1 MTLDDLKAA
10 TGPWY
15 LCTPYSLYPNGHEA
29 AWRDACALA
38 ARLMRAGVNVFSPI
52 AHSHPI
58 AAAGRLDALSH
69 EFWLK
74 QDLAHI
80 KVAPGALVAC
90 MPSWGES
97 KGITWEMEQFERLGK
112 PVYLL
117 EPVTLEIA

>member
-1 MTLDDLKAA
+1 MLNELKQAK
-10 TGPWY
+10 GPWY
-15 LCTPYSLYPNGHEA
+15 LCTPYSLYPQGHEA
-29 AWRDACALA
+29 AWLEACRIA

-58 AAAGRLDALSH
+58 AMHGNLDHLSH
-69 EFWLK
+69 DLWLK

-80 KVAPGALVAC
+80 EVAPGCIVAC

-97 KGITWEMEQFERLGK
+97 KGVAWEMERFSALGK